1 MRIMRLIYIL
11 IPAIILFSCSEE
23 EEQPTEWTDEKSKT
37 EVGTTTE
44 VETVYEE
51 GNFDHPVYDELL
63 KELDLC
69 GPAVEDCPRCADCS
83 PRFFR
88 FFDIRKDGEMKDL
101 FAVQIKAL
109 TILKGQEFANPTRE
123 VRVYV
128 REAGQ
133 LVESNR
139 LKGYI
144 TERIT
149 SSSGVDDLIIRF
161 FRIIDG
167 EDHFFNCLFMWS
179 REDKKYKFISVE
191 RIEGRNWGGPVKES
205 EKAATSQQVYD
216 ELKAEGY
223 IEGIL

>member
-1 MRIMRLIYIL
+1 MRLIYLI
-11 IPAIILFSCSEE
+11 IPAILLFSCSQEE
-23 EEQPTEWTDEKSKT
+23 EPSNDWTEENPKDEIGKS
-37 EVGTTTE
+37 TE

-51 GNFDHPVYDELL
+51 GSFDNPVYTEIL

-69 GPAVEDCPRCADCS
+69 GPAIEECPRCAECS

-88 FFDIRKDGEMKDL
+88 FFDIRKEGNVKDL
-101 FAVQIKAL
+101 FAIQIKAL

-128 REAGQ
+128 RENGQ

-149 SSSGVDDLIIRF
+149 SATGVDDLVVRF
-161 FRIIDG
+161 FRIIEG

-179 REDKKYKFISVE
+179 REDKKYKFVSVE
-191 RIEGRNWGGPVKES
+191 RIEGKNWGGPVKES